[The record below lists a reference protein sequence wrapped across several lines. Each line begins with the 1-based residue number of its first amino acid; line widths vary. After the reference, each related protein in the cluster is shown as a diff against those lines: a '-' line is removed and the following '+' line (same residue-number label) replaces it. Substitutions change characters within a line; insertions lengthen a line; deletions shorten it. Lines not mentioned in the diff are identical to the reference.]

1 MQDCECKLIPFQVT
15 FNKRRTYTDLNNT
28 TPLVRNIPL
37 YQQVY
42 QEIKNEI
49 ITGNMKPGSKISENV
64 LAEQFQI
71 SRTPLR
77 EALRQL
83 QQEGLVVSD
92 GVSTSIVELNAKDFE
107 DLCNCRLILE
117 KEVIKLCIEHIT
129 DEDILVLEQFLNQAH
144 KELNGTD
151 NIDYMK
157 ILHYNSQF
165 HDVIINSSANKRL
178 VQLLSQ
184 TRSFLLLYRA
194 NGLLKAENK
203 LDFINEHREILEAIR
218 ERDVHKAV
226 AAIEAHLQGDIAR
239 GSQF

>member
-1 MQDCECKLIPFQVT
+1 LA
-15 FNKRRTYTDLNNT
+15 NT
-28 TPLVRNIPL
+28 TPLVRNVPL

-49 ITGNMKPGSKISENV
+49 ITGKMKPGSKISENL

-92 GVSTSIVELNAKDFE
+92 GVSTSIMELNAKDFE
-107 DLCNCRLILE
+107 DLCKCRLILE
-117 KEVIKLCIEHIT
+117 KEIIKLCIGNIT
-129 DEDILVLEQFLNQAH
+129 DEEIHNLEQFLEQAQS
-144 KELNGTD
+144 ELHSTNH
-151 NIDYMK
+151 IDYMK

-165 HDVIINSSANKRL
+165 HDVIINSSGNKRL
-178 VQLLSQ
+178 VHLLSQ
-184 TRSFLLLYRA
+184 IRSFLLLYRA

-203 LDFINEHREILEAIR
+203 LDFINEHRGILEAIR
-218 ERDVHKAV
+218 ERDVDKAIQ
-226 AAIEAHLQGDIAR
+226 AIEEHLQGDIER